1 MSRRTYDNYW
11 PPYVPVAQRQQ
22 QALERAAALKKK
34 GKALQPVV
42 IEGRGIASS
51 FWGKAWCEQLE
62 SHSDYANRLPR
73 GRSYARNGSVID
85 LRVETGQVRALVSGS
100 SVYTVNIEVQPLAA
114 AAWQSIVKACSGQ
127 IDSLIELL
135 QGRVSKAVMARVARP
150 DDGLFPQPRQMR
162 LHCSCPDAASM
173 CKHVAAAL
181 YGVGARLDREPG
193 LLFTLR
199 HVDPQDLI
207 LQAGQLPVMAAA
219 DPQAGL
225 QGSDLSALFGIDLG
239 DGATAAPAPPPSPA
253 GPRRAAAAPPAVAA
267 KAARLPG
274 GKGVPAQAPEAPKAP
289 KTSKAPRKAAAARK
303 TFTAADLL
311 ARGVPR
317 HMIQSWLTAG
327 VLLRTAGR
335 GVYGTTLQTEPRI
348 AAYLART
355 NPP

>member
-22 QALERAAALKKK
+22 QASKQAAALKKK
-34 GKALQPVV
+34 GQALQPVV

-51 FWGKAWCEQLE
+51 FWGKAWCQQLE

-100 SVYTVNIEVQPLAA
+100 SVYTVKIEVQPLAA

-162 LHCSCPDAASM
+162 LQCSCPDAASM

-207 LQAGQLPVMAAA
+207 LQAGQLPAMAAA

-239 DGATAAPAPPPSPA
+239 DGATAAPDLSPV

-267 KAARLPG
+267 KAAKLPG
-274 GKGVPAQAPEAPKAP
+274 SKGVPAKAPKAP
-289 KTSKAPRKAAAARK
+289 KTPKAPRKAAAARK
-303 TFTAADLL
+303 TFTAAELL

-335 GVYGTTLQTEPRI
+335 GVYGATVQTEPCI

-355 NPP
+355 NHS